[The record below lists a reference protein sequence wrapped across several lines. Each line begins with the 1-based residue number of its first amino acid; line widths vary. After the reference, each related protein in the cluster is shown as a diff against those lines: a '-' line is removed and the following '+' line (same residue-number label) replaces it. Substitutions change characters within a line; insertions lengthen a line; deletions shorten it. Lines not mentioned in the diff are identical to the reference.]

1 MKLKRLSALM
11 LTGVMALSV
20 VACGGNKST
29 DDTQSASNKTDD
41 KGALSA
47 TQILILTRTARI

>member
-29 DDTQSASNKTDD
+29 DDTQSASKKDD
-41 KGALSA
+41 GVSSA

>member
-41 KGALSA
+41 KGGHYQLHRS
-47 TQILILTRTARI
+47 

>member
-29 DDTQSASNKTDD
+29 DDTQSARKMMGVS
-41 KGALSA
+41 SA